1 MITNT
6 CDKVYIL
13 CTLFFYI
20 VGVWGLP
27 PSAGGRSGL
36 TRTEIIA
43 IIAGVG
49 GFLLIVILILFL
61 CLVRRRQ
68 KPKRGRWSRIA
79 RKDISKK
86 TSNYMS
92 IHPNLKIFILRNR
105 KHFPCFHTFIESRVE
120 IWENEELKWEHE
132 PL

>member
-1 MITNT
+1 MISNT
-6 CDKVYIL
+6 FTILILVVSKVQLHDKE
-13 CTLFFYI
+13 I

-68 KPKRGRWSRIA
+68 KPKRGR
-79 RKDISKK
+79 
-86 TSNYMS
+86 
-92 IHPNLKIFILRNR
+92 
-105 KHFPCFHTFIESRVE
+105 
-120 IWENEELKWEHE
+120 
-132 PL
+132 